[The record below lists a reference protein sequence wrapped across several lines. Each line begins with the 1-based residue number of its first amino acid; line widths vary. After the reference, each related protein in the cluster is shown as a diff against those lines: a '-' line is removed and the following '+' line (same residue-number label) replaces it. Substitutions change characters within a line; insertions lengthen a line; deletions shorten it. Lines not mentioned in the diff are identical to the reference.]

1 MVLPRRYAIDTPTQR
16 NNPHKAPN
24 PRGLQAMR
32 LIFTL
37 LVCASALALSL
48 IHI

>member
-1 MVLPRRYAIDTPTQR
+1 MVLPPRYAIDTPTQR

-37 LVCASALALSL
+37 LVLSL